1 MYIFSTLR
9 KLIKE
14 IQWSC
19 VNRTKEDLKEKT
31 REKIRMKNSECRQ
44 EKEVKLWDKC
54 DSLKSDY
61 QVIIKHHITNEAF

>member
-1 MYIFSTLR
+1 MILCEQDKGRF
-9 KLIKE
+9 KK
-14 IQWSC
+14 
-19 VNRTKEDLKEKT
+19 KK

-44 EKEVKLWDKC
+44 EKEVKLWDKS